1 MGINYFPAHFV
12 NNKTFWWMPVAL
24 STVTYFVIVEV
35 LIPGKHPSLL
45 LSINNC
51 PARFVINISF

>member
-1 MGINYFPAHFV
+1 
-12 NNKTFWWMPVAL
+12 
-24 STVTYFVIVEV
+24 